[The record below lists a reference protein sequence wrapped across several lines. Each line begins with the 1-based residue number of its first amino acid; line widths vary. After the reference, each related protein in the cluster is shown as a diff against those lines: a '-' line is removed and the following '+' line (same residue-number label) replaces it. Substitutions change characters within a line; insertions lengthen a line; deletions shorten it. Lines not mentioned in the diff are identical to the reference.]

1 MKFLQDF
8 SFKELSDILTEYKE
22 PKFRI
27 RQLFEASHKYK
38 SYFEM
43 SNIPFTLKNKLIE
56 DGISDKPV
64 EIIETLTSKDGTQK
78 FLFKLFDGNII
89 EGVLMKYKYGYT
101 QCVSTQ
107 VGCRMHCAFC
117 ASGLNGL
124 VRNLSS
130 GEILGQVL
138 AVNKLLG
145 GEIGDKRKVTNIVLM
160 GSGEPLDN
168 YDNTVAFLRNVSDEN
183 GICISPRNI
192 SLSTSG
198 IVPKIYDLAN
208 ENMPVNLTISL
219 HFPFD
224 DERKEI
230 MPVAKKYT
238 IKEILAAC
246 ENYFNK
252 TKRRYIFEYVL
263 IYGKNDTKRHADE
276 LIKLLS
282 KRPCHVNLIR
292 LNIVKENDFKA
303 VTDKNAYKF
312 AEYLN
317 NHGISA
323 TVRRR
328 MGDDIKGAC
337 GQLRRKYIENSFDS
351 EINLN

>member
-8 SFKELSDILTEYKE
+8 SFDELTDFLSSINE
-22 PKFRI
+22 PKFRAK
-27 RQLFEASHKYK
+27 QLFEAAHKYK
-38 SYFEM
+38 KYSEM
-43 SNIPFTLKNKLIE
+43 TNIPSSLKQKLQ
-56 DGISDKPV
+56 DNQISDTPV
-64 EIIETLTSKDGTQK
+64 EILETLTSQDGTQK

-124 VRNLSS
+124 MRNLSS
-130 GEILGQVL
+130 GEILGQIL
-138 AVNKLLG
+138 AVNSVLN
-145 GEIGDKRKVTNIVLM
+145 GELGDKRKITNIVLM

-168 YDNTVAFLRNVSDEN
+168 YDNTVAFLHNVSNGN
-183 GICISPRNI
+183 GIGISPRNI

-198 IVPKIYDLAN
+198 IVPKMIALAD
-208 ENMPVNLTISL
+208 ENLPINLTVSL

-238 IKEILAAC
+238 IKEVLSAC
-246 ENYFNK
+246 STYFNK

-276 LIKLLS
+276 LIKLL
-282 KRPCHVNLIR
+282 KERPCHVNLIR
-292 LNIVKENDFKA
+292 LNTVKENDFKA
-303 VTDKNAYKF
+303 VTDINAYKF
-312 AEYLN
+312 ADYLN
-317 NHGISA
+317 QHGVSA

-328 MGDDIKGAC
+328 MGDDIEGAC
-337 GQLRRKYIENSFDS
+337 GQLRRKYIETN
-351 EINLN
+351 EVNHAEE